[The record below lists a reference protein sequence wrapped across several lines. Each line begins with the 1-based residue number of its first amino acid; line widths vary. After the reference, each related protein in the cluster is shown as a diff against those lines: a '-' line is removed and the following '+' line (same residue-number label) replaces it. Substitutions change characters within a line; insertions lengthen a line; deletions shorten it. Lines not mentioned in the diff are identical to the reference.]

1 MSLHIVTVGNPNSG
15 KTSLFNALTGSRQQV
30 GNWSGVTVDKKE
42 GQLDWA
48 GNGPLFDES
57 HLDDPHPDEQP
68 RVARLIDLPGI
79 YSLDVNDAHS
89 VDEQI
94 AFRYITEQQPDLIIN
109 VIDATTLERGL
120 YLTLQLREL
129 GLPMLVVLNKMDAAA
144 RKRLVIDI
152 EQLEKALACPV
163 VALSAHKLAQ
173 VKRFRQQ
180 LPQLHAQISAQN
192 TARQTLASLSLHYGK
207 AIETALEGVV
217 ELLSHE
223 GALNRRALALRLL
236 ENDNALLRQLSQAQ
250 REQVV
255 QQRQWLLDDQQLDI
269 DLHIADVRF
278 SWIYQLTQAAVRQSG
293 KLSASLTEKVDAL
306 LLNQWFG
313 IPAFLAVM
321 YLMFLFSINVGS
333 AFIDFFDIAAGA
345 LFVDGTGELL
355 AAAGLPQWLDI
366 IVAQGIGAGIQ
377 TVLTFIPVIAC
388 LYLFLSLLESSGY
401 LARASFVIDRL
412 MQKIGL
418 PGKSFVPMVMGF
430 GCTVPAVMAS
440 RTLDKER
447 ERLITSFMSPFMS
460 CGARL
465 PVYALFVA
473 AFFSDNG
480 QNIVFL
486 LYLCG
491 VLAAVLTG
499 LVLRHTLLP
508 GSSENFLLEMP
519 DYEIPTVRNI
529 FIKTWQKLRGFLTG
543 AGKTIVW
550 VVAVL
555 SVLNSVS
562 PDGRFGELEADE
574 SVLARS
580 SQLITPLFSPIGI
593 ESDNWEATIGIVT
606 GIFAKEAVVGTLN
619 SLYSGRADEP
629 QSYDLWASLQQAVLT
644 IPENLLGI
652 ELSDPVGLDI
662 GDISSLEN
670 AALQQEVEVSTLST
684 LQQKFD
690 GQIGAFAYMLF
701 ILLYTPCAAAM
712 GAFVREVGPRWS
724 LFIASWS
731 MGMAFMV
738 ATLFY
743 QLATFA
749 EHPSSSL
756 FWLLGYTLLFVLVVM
771 VMRRYGDVF
780 ERRWQVNA

>member
-345 LFVDGTGELL
+345 LFVDGTSELL

-499 LVLRHTLLP
+499 LVLRYTLLP

>member
-42 GQLDWA
+42 GRLLLPA
-48 GNGPLFDES
+48 ENAS
-57 HLDDPHPDEQP
+57 HPDTVE
-68 RVARLIDLPGI
+68 ARLIDLPGI

-94 AFRYITEQQPDLIIN
+94 AFSYITDQRPDLIIN

-129 GLPMLVVLNKMDAAA
+129 GLPVVVVLNKMDTAR
-144 RKRLVIDI
+144 RKRLNIDLP
-152 EQLEKALACPV
+152 QLQQSLACPV
-163 VALSAHKLAQ
+163 VALSAHHQKQ
-173 VKRFRQQ
+173 VKAFQQQ
-180 LPQLHAQISAQN
+180 LPDLFQQAQLSPALQLDYAPQVEQAQQRLGPLVQPLLPHLQAQ
-192 TARQTLASLSLHYGK
+192 
-207 AIETALEGVV
+207 
-217 ELLSHE
+217 
-223 GALNRRALALRLL
+223 ALALRVL
-236 ENDNALLRQLSQAQ
+236 ERDP
-250 REQVV
+250 
-255 QQRQWLLDDQQLDI
+255 WLLKQLPEDSQQQVLDTGNSLELDL
-269 DLHIADVRF
+269 DLHIADTRF
-278 SWIYQLTQAAVRQSG
+278 SWIYQLTQQAVSQEG
-293 KLSASLTEKVDAL
+293 KLAADLSDNIDRL

-321 YLMFLFSINVGS
+321 YLMFQFSINVGS

-345 LFVDGTGELL
+345 VFVDGISELL
-355 AAAGLPQWLDI
+355 TQLNAPGWLDI
-366 IVAQGIGAGIQ
+366 ILAQGFGAGVQ

-388 LYLFLSLLESSGY
+388 LYLFLSVLESSGY
-401 LARASFVIDRL
+401 LARASFVVDRL

-418 PGKSFVPMVMGF
+418 PGKSFVPMIMGF
-430 GCTVPAVMAS
+430 GCTVPAVMAA

-473 AFFSDNG
+473 AFFPDNG

-491 VLAAVLTG
+491 VVAAVITG

-508 GSSENFLLEMP
+508 GNSENFLLEMP
-519 DYEIPTVRNI
+519 DYEIPTLRNVG
-529 FIKTWQKLRGFLTG
+529 IKTWQKLKGFLTG

-555 SVLNSVS
+555 SVLNNISL
-562 PDGRFGELEADE
+562 DGRFGNLQDDE
-574 SVLARS
+574 SVLAKT
-580 SQLITPLFSPIGI
+580 SQMITPVFSPLGV
-593 ESDNWEATIGIVT
+593 ETDNWEATIGIVT

-619 SLYSGRADEP
+619 SLYSGAAEEGAE
-629 QSYDLWASLQQAVLT
+629 YDLAGSLHEALAT
-644 IPENLLGI
+644 IPENLFGI
-652 ELSDPVGLDI
+652 SLSDPIGLDI
-662 GDISSLEN
+662 GDISSLET
-670 AALQQEVEVSTLST
+670 AAAEQEVEVSTLNT
-684 LQQKFD
+684 LLQKFD
-690 GQIGAFAYMLF
+690 GSVGAFAYMLF

-724 LFIASWS
+724 AFIAAWS
-731 MGMAFMV
+731 MGMAFMIS
-738 ATLFY
+738 TLFY
-743 QLATFA
+743 QLATFSR
-749 EHPSSSL
+749 HPQASL
-756 FWLLGYTLLFVLVVM
+756 LWLLFYSLAFALVVIL
-771 VMRRYGDVF
+771 MRRRGDVMQSGW
-780 ERRWQVNA
+780 RAAT

>member
-48 GNGPLFDES
+48 GDG
-57 HLDDPHPDEQP
+57 QP
-68 RVARLIDLPGI
+68 RVARLVDLPGI

-144 RKRLVIDI
+144 RKRLVIDT

-163 VALSAHKLAQ
+163 VTLSAHKQAQ
-173 VKRFRQQ
+173 VKRFCQQ
-180 LPQLHAQISAQN
+180 LPQLHAQIPSQK
-192 TARQTLASLSLHYGK
+192 TARQASASLSLHYGK
-207 AIETALEGVV
+207 AIETAVAAVV
-217 ELLSHE
+217 ELLSGE
-223 GALNRRALALRLL
+223 DVLNRRALALRLL
-236 ENDNALLRQLSQAQ
+236 ENDTALLRQLSQTQ
-250 REQVV
+250 REQVMR
-255 QQRQWLLDDQQLDI
+255 QRQWLLDEQQLDI

-306 LLNQWFG
+306 LLNQWLG

-345 LFVDGTGELL
+345 LFVDGTSELL
-355 AAAGLPQWLDI
+355 AAAGLPPWLDI

-491 VLAAVLTG
+491 VLAAVATG

-519 DYEIPTVRNI
+519 DYEMPTLRNI

-562 PDGRFGELEADE
+562 LDGRFGGLEADE
-574 SVLARS
+574 SVLART
-580 SQLITPLFSPIGI
+580 SQWVTPVFSPIGI
-593 ESDNWEATIGIVT
+593 EADNWEATIGIVT

-619 SLYSGRADEP
+619 SLYSGSADEP
-629 QSYDLWASLQQAVLT
+629 QTYDLWASLHQALLT

-652 ELSDPVGLDI
+652 EWSDPVGLDI

-756 FWLLGYTLLFVLVVM
+756 FWLLGYTLLFALVVM
-771 VMRRYGDVF
+771 AMRRYGDVF

>member
-345 LFVDGTGELL
+345 LFVDGTSELL

-619 SLYSGRADEP
+619 SLYSGRADEL